1 MDIYNKIINISKETK
16 IYNDL
21 EFFKATDNSNNYI
34 FNKINRTYTDIG
46 SLYFKNILLKPEN
59 NVNILKNKQKFIQN
73 LQNNQYF
80 NQIQNYLKEIKN
92 LEPHLKYIIDEKYK
106 SKEMQKLMDN
116 IYFKKQFLKFIN
128 KKSLILHCFT
138 LYTNYVSPIFDIC
151 SPLTTFISA
160 YFMIKKYG
168 INIDMN
174 MIKFAINIIYSS
186 LNNKQLFFMILSIII
201 WFTMYIYSTYKSI
214 KTSINNIKII
224 NYIRNIII
232 SISKIVY
239 YTEDIAAYLNYNL
252 KKNDFIKHYSV
263 YENYKFFSVG
273 NILTDFL
280 YIAENKEKLYEH
292 IKFLGY
298 IDAHISIVLLHKNNN
313 LSYSNFIKY
322 DKPIIKV
329 DTISHPLIHK
339 NIPNSIN
346 IDEYN
351 NILITGNNAAGK
363 SIFMKS
369 LIISVLLSQTITLS
383 YTKYIELTPFS
394 LINTHINIP
403 DCSGKESL
411 FQAELNR
418 LIDVYNQI
426 KNNKDNNKFSLLVID
441 ELFSSTNPKEAISA
455 SYSICKNLSK
465 YKNSVN
471 IVTTHYDYLTKLDK
485 HNWINYY
492 FQGSINNNNIC
503 YDYKLKKG
511 KCNSHIALKILE
523 KKLNDKQ
530 IIQDATKIFK
540 KLKI

>member
-1 MDIYNKIINISKETK
+1 MEFYKNIIPIKIETK

-21 EFFKATDNSNNYI
+21 EFFKSTDNSNNYI
-34 FNKINRTYTDIG
+34 FNKINKTYTDIG
-46 SLYFKNILLKPEN
+46 SLYFKNILLKPEDN
-59 NVNILKNKQKFIQN
+59 IHILKNKQNFIKK

-80 NQIQNYLKEIKN
+80 DKIHNYLKEIKI

-128 KKSLILHCFT
+128 KKTLLLHCFT
-138 LYTNYVSPIFDIC
+138 LYTNYISPIFDVC

-160 YFMIKKYG
+160 YFMVKKYG
-168 INIDMN
+168 FNVDIS
-174 MIKFAINIIYSS
+174 MIKIVMNLIYNTLS
-186 LNNKQLFFMILSIII
+186 NKQLFFVVLSILV
-201 WFTMYIYSTYKSI
+201 WFSMYIYSTYKSI
-214 KTSINNIKII
+214 KTSINNLKII
-224 NYIRNIII
+224 NYIKNIIV

-239 YTEDIAAYLNYNL
+239 YTEDIADYLNYNL
-252 KKNDFIKHYSV
+252 KKNNFIKHFSI
-263 YENYKFFSVG
+263 YENYKIFSVG

-298 IDAHISIVLLHKNNN
+298 IDSQISIVLLHKNNS
-313 LSYSNFIKY
+313 LSYSHFIKS
-322 DKPIIKV
+322 DKPIIKA
-329 DTISHPLIHK
+329 DTIFHPLLNN
-339 NIPNSIN
+339 NIPNSIIIN
-346 IDEYN
+346 DFN

-369 LIISVLLSQTITLS
+369 LIISIILSQTITLS
-383 YTKYIELTPFS
+383 FTKYIEFTPFS

-418 LIDVYNQI
+418 LINVYNQI
-426 KNNKDNNKFSLLVID
+426 KNNKNNNQFSLLVID

-455 SYSICKNLSK
+455 SFSICKNLSK
-465 YKNSVN
+465 YKNSIN

-485 HNWINYY
+485 YNWFNYY
-492 FQGSINNNNIC
+492 FQGSIIDNNIF

-511 KCNSHIALKILE
+511 KCDSHIALKILE

-530 IIQDATKIFK
+530 IINDATKIFK
-540 KLKI
+540 KLNI